1 MIQII
6 NLLCK
11 SYFFIVY
18 LIPVMNNDFMIGAFR
33 YGSDNIKNNRIEFNK
48 FLMLTKQYF
57 SVPILFGDRNCKQKS
72 SDAR

>member
-1 MIQII
+1 
-6 NLLCK
+6 
-11 SYFFIVY
+11 
-18 LIPVMNNDFMIGAFR
+18 MNNDFMIGAFR

-48 FLMLTKQYF
+48 FLILTKQYF